1 LTVDLLAV
9 AGDSLS
15 GALPF
20 FAEAGG
26 EEAAAFQINLFW
38 VIMQA
43 VSFLIFLVLLYVL
56 ALKRIGGVLE
66 TRRQTIEQGL
76 RDAEQARRDREAAA
90 AEHAAALAEARR
102 EANDIIVRAQRVA
115 QETRDA
121 DLAATRQE
129 LERIRQRAAEEIE
142 AEKQRAMAELRT
154 EVTDLALAAAG
165 KVVGTSMTDERQR
178 ALVDEFLRDARNVE
192 SRG

>member
-1 LTVDLLAV
+1 MELFAV

-15 GALPF
+15 GVLPF

-43 VSFLIFLVLLYVL
+43 LSFLIFLALLYVL

-76 RDAEQARRDREAAA
+76 RDAEQARKDREAAA
-90 AEHAAALAEARR
+90 AEHAATLAEARR
-102 EANDIIVRAQRVA
+102 EANDILTRAQKVA
-115 QETRDA
+115 QEARDA
-121 DLAATRQE
+121 DLAATREE
-129 LERIRQRAAEEIE
+129 LERIRVRAADEIE
-142 AEKQRAMAELRT
+142 AEKQRAMAELR
-154 EVTDLALAAAG
+154 DRGGRPRAGSRRQGDRQLDDRRSAAP
-165 KVVGTSMTDERQR
+165 
-178 ALVDEFLRDARNVE
+178 ARGRVPA
-192 SRG
+192 

>member
-1 LTVDLLAV
+1 MELFAV

-15 GALPF
+15 GVLPL

-26 EEAAAFQINLFW
+26 EEPAAFQINLFW

-43 VSFLIFLVLLYVL
+43 LSFLIFLALLYVL

-76 RDAEQARRDREAAA
+76 RDAEQARKDREAAA
-90 AEHAAALAEARR
+90 VEHAATLAEARR
-102 EANDIIVRAQRVA
+102 EANDILTRAQKVA
-115 QETRDA
+115 QEARDA
-121 DLAATRQE
+121 DLAATREE
-129 LERIRQRAAEEIE
+129 LERIRVRAADEIE

-154 EVTDLALAAAG
+154 EVADLALAAAG
-165 KVVGTSMTDERQR
+165 KVIGSSMTDDRQR
-178 ALVDEFLRDARNVE
+178 LLVDEFLRDARDVE

>member
-1 LTVDLLAV
+1 MDLLAV

-43 VSFLIFLVLLYVL
+43 LSFLIFLVLLYVL

-76 RDAEQARRDREAAA
+76 RDAEQARKDREAAA

-102 EANDIIVRAQRVA
+102 EANEIIGRAQRVA

-121 DLAATRQE
+121 DVAATREE
-129 LERIRQRAAEEIE
+129 LERIRKRAADEIE

-154 EVTDLALAAAG
+154 EVTELALLAAG

-178 ALVDEFLRDARNVE
+178 QLVDEFLRDARNVE

>member
-1 LTVDLLAV
+1 VDLLAV

-26 EEAAAFQINLFW
+26 GEAAAFQINLFW

-43 VSFLIFLVLLYVL
+43 LSFLIFLALLYVL
-56 ALKRIGGVLE
+56 ALRRIGGVLE

-76 RDAEQARRDREAAA
+76 RDAEQARKDREAAA

-102 EANDIIVRAQRVA
+102 EANDIIARAQRVA

-121 DLAATRQE
+121 DLAATREE
-129 LERIRQRAAEEIE
+129 LERIRKRAADEIE
-142 AEKQRAMAELRT
+142 AEKQRAMAELRS

-178 ALVDEFLRDARNVE
+178 QLVDEFLRDARNVE